1 MCVGANGLRIAH
13 VGEGRM
19 ALGIRIGLTD
29 LLALQPSGRLK
40 GQSANREWE
49 KHQESP
55 PLPE

>member
-1 MCVGANGLRIAH
+1 LRIAH